1 VAFLSDY
8 AAVALVNALCRNVS
22 FRVSNP
28 TLSLHSGDPGET
40 GAQAELSG
48 NGYARAA
55 LSANPTTEA
64 DVVYASTSASIT
76 FASVPADVLVTH
88 FAVWDGSQMIWNG
101 QLTDMRG
108 NPASVRSLTGF
119 GLRVPV
125 SYLQFSF
132 RNALGNYLQTAL
144 LRALFSA
151 VAFSVA
157 SRYFSLHS
165 RNPGAHGYYEL
176 AGGTYQRQP
185 VTFDAS
191 SGRCCVSSAQVS
203 VTVPAS
209 EIYYWGLW
217 DAASGGN
224 FLLGG
229 QIDQPVTSE
238 AGDVV
243 LFPAGEI
250 AVSL

>member
-1 VAFLSDY
+1 MAFLSEY
-8 AAVALVNALCRNVS
+8 AAAALLNALCRNVS
-22 FRVSNP
+22 FRVSSP
-28 TLSLHSGDPGET
+28 TLSLHTGDPGET

-48 NGYARAA
+48 NGYQRS
-55 LSANPTTEA
+55 LFNANPYTEA

-88 FAVWDGSQMIWNG
+88 FAVWDGSQMIWTG

-108 NPASVRSLTGF
+108 NPASVRSITGF

-125 SYLQFSF
+125 SYLQFAF
-132 RNALGNYLQTAL
+132 RNALGNYLQTVL
-144 LRALFSA
+144 LRALFGA
-151 VAFSVA
+151 VAFSVS

-165 RNPGAHGYYEL
+165 RNPGAHGNYEL
-176 AGGTYQRQP
+176 QGGAYQRKP
-185 VTFDAS
+185 VTFDAP
-191 SGRCCVSSAQVS
+191 SGRCSVSSAQVS

-217 DAASGGN
+217 DADSGGN

-243 LFPAGEI
+243 QFSAGEI

>member
-1 VAFLSDY
+1 MAFLSDY

-28 TLSLHSGDPGET
+28 TVSLHTGDPGET

-64 DVVYASTSASIT
+64 DIVYASTSASIT
-76 FASVPADVLVTH
+76 FVSVPTDVLVTH
-88 FAVWDGSQMIWNG
+88 FAVWDGSQMIWSG
-101 QLTDMRG
+101 QLTDLRG

-125 SYLQFSF
+125 SYLQFGF
-132 RNALGNYLQTAL
+132 QNALGNYLQTAL
-144 LRALFSA
+144 LRALFSS
-151 VAFSVA
+151 VAFSVS

-176 AGGTYQRQP
+176 QGGAYQRKP
-185 VTFDAS
+185 VTFNAA

-203 VTVPAS
+203 ITVPAS

-217 DAASGGN
+217 DSVSGGN
-224 FLLGG
+224 FLCGG